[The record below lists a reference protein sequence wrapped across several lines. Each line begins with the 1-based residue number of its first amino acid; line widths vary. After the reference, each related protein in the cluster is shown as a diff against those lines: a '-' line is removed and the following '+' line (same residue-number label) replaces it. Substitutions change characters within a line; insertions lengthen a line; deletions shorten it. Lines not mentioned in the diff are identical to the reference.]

1 MISST
6 GCILPEAGGFAG
18 GTARG
23 VLDVGGGGGRD
34 EGCLWRLCGSI
45 LWRTD
50 SLALQF
56 AIVQRGAKVGAP
68 GSVNTS

>member
-18 GTARG
+18 GTAKG
-23 VLDVGGGGGRD
+23 VRDVGGGGGRD
-34 EGCLWRLCGSI
+34 DGCLWRLCGSI

-56 AIVQRGAKVGAP
+56 AIV
-68 GSVNTS
+68 